1 MRKQTALVLAGLMS
15 IAALA
20 GCGSNK
26 DSKKT
31 TEAPK
36 TVTEAAKETTAAK
49 ETEAAKAETT
59 EAAKE
64 TKTEA
69 VTEVQTEAQTEA
81 VTEEKT
87 EALTD
92 AASEAEEIAT
102 EAPEADT
109 AEAPETEEGSD
120 AETSGDSDWAYI
132 QDKGKMLVG
141 ITMFAP
147 MNYED
152 ENNELI
158 GFDTEL
164 TKAVCDKLGIVPEFI
179 EINWDSKEIELN
191 SKNIDCIWNGMC
203 ITEERKE
210 NMSMTAPYLKNTQA
224 LVMKESRAEEIMAD
238 ISGKSVVA
246 EQGSTGEGK
255 LLGTIE
261 DDETV
266 VVSAKEF
273 FKDAKYTPV
282 DSMAKALMEVK
293 AGTADLAIVD
303 SVCALAMV
311 GEGTDYDD
319 LIVNLDN
326 NFGEQEYGIAF
337 RKGSDTEAVVSGA
350 IQELYTEGVVA
361 EIAEKYGLS
370 DILIQQN

>member
-1 MRKQTALVLAGLMS
+1 MRKRTALVLAGIMS
-15 IAALA
+15 MAALA
-20 GCGSNK
+20 GCSNTNNTK
-26 DSKKT
+26 TTTAAPTTAAPATTAAAVTEAPKT
-31 TEAPK
+31 TEAP
-36 TVTEAAKETTAAK
+36 
-49 ETEAAKAETT
+49 AEEVKTT
-59 EAAKE
+59 EA
-64 TKTEA
+64 KTE
-69 VTEVQTEAQTEA
+69 EA
-81 VTEEKT
+81 
-87 EALTD
+87 
-92 AASEAEEIAT
+92 AATEIAT
-102 EAPEADT
+102 EAGTEAEADT
-109 AEAPETEEGSD
+109 EAAGSEAEADTKAELETEGGSEAVTD
-120 AETSGDSDWAYI
+120 GDSDWAYI
-132 QDKGKMLVG
+132 QDKGKMIVG

-152 ENNELI
+152 ENNELT

-164 TKAVCDKLGIVPEFI
+164 TKAVCEKIGVVPEFI

-210 NMSMTAPYLKNTQA
+210 NMSMTAPYLLNTQA
-224 LVMKESRAEEIMAD
+224 LVMKADRAEEIMAD
-238 ISGKSVVA
+238 VSGKSVVA

-255 LLGTIE
+255 LLGTIP

-266 VVSAKEF
+266 VVSAQEF
-273 FKDAKYTPV
+273 FKDAEYTPV

-293 AGTADLAIVD
+293 AGTADLAIID

-319 LIVNLDN
+319 MVVNLDN

-337 RKGSDTEAVVSGA
+337 RKGSDTEAVVSEA
-350 IQELYTEGVVA
+350 IAELYKEGVVE

-370 DILIQQN
+370 DILIK